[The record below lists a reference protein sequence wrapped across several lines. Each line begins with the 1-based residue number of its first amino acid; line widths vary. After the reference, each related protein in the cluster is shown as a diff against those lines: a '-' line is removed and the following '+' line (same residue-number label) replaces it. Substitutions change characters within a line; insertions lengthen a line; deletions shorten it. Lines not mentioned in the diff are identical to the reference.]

1 LLLLLLVLGAIT
13 VVSGVVVFVAARA
26 AIRGGRQAKQLVM
39 SKAAALGVGD
49 ASAAE
54 RLRNRLRQEVTRTR
68 RAVDEA
74 VQRGWQVGEMPARV
88 REVATMAE
96 RLDGQLAVFAQG
108 QRGAGAPAIPET
120 LAGLSTSVGKL
131 ADACAAMRAALLRSD
146 VDLQAK
152 ELDEVVNRA
161 QIEAESLRQPS
172 PLDDPRQG

>member
-1 LLLLLLVLGAIT
+1 MILLLVLGVVT
-13 VVSGVVVFVAARA
+13 LVSGVALFVAVRMAL
-26 AIRGGRQAKQLVM
+26 RGGRQAKQLVM
-39 SKAAALGVGD
+39 SKAAALGTGD
-49 ASAAE
+49 AAEAE

-88 REVATMAE
+88 REVTNVAE

-108 QRGAGAPAIPET
+108 QRGAGAPAAPET
-120 LAGLSTSVGKL
+120 LAGLNTSVGKL
-131 ADACAAMRAALLRSD
+131 TDVCAAMRAALLRSD
-146 VDLQAK
+146 VHMQRM

-172 PLDDPRQG
+172 ALDDQPH